1 MGQTTT
7 NLVPRRD
14 DPPVDDRA
22 LVEQLR
28 GGDQTAL
35 AGLYHRH
42 AGRLLGI
49 AFRLTGS
56 RSEAEDVVQDVFV
69 GLPLAVRRYHEQ
81 GEFVGWLRTVT
92 VRVALGHLR
101 REGRRRQVPLNP
113 LSEPS
118 GGAGPEALG
127 ERLELERAITTLPDA
142 LRTVFVL
149 KEVAGYSH
157 AEIGRMLGIRTGTSE
172 VRLCR
177 AIRTLRRVL
186 GRVQ

>member
-1 MGQTTT
+1 MGQIPT

-22 LVEQLR
+22 VVERLR

-35 AGLYHRH
+35 AELYNQHV
-42 AGRLLGI
+42 GRLLGI

-56 RSEAEDVVQDVFV
+56 RSAAEDVVQDVFV

-81 GEFVGWLRTVT
+81 GEFAGWLRTVT

-101 REGRRRQVPLNP
+101 REGRRRQVPLDP
-113 LSEPS
+113 LLDRSREP
-118 GGAGPEALG
+118 GPEAMG
-127 ERLELERAITTLPDA
+127 ERWELERAITTLPDA

-149 KEVAGYSH
+149 KEVEGYSH
-157 AEIGRMLGIRTGTSE
+157 AQIGRMLGIRTGTSE
-172 VRLCR
+172 VRLYR
-177 AIRTLRRVL
+177 AIRLLRRVL
-186 GRVQ
+186 GRTA